1 MPMKVSSKPHLH
13 ASWIDGRAKDIV
25 RRLQSKGFTTYL
37 VGGCVRDLLVGV
49 HPKDFDIATS
59 ALPNDV
65 RKLISGAYVI
75 GKRFRLVLVRRG
87 DDQFEVATFRRAGRA
102 EDFENQE
109 DAPIGDN
116 FFGTPE
122 EDALRRDFTINA
134 LFFDPVSG
142 ELIDYADAKK
152 DIESSTLRMI
162 GDPKT
167 RIVEDSIRSLRAVR
181 LSHKIKFQI
190 EPSLRRAIQENA
202 EALQGSAL
210 PRRREEYLKIMKL
223 ENPSQ
228 VFFEMWDLGLIHV
241 CLPSLIPVLESSE
254 RAELFFHY
262 LENRHLLM
270 GDSSRPTDIFLP
282 LVLGFQRATEGLE
295 KADQIR
301 DHFFR
306 NELSVFKSESAEIES
321 SAELRERLQNIE
333 GFKKRGARRQKAFLS
348 HPGLDLA
355 LRIAE
360 FERELCPQDLWYWK
374 SKIADYF
381 DSEFE
386 SEFES
391 GSSEP
396 DSDSESGS
404 GSELDR

>member
-1 MPMKVSSKPHLH
+1 MKVSSKPHLH

-65 RKLISGAYVI
+65 RKLIQGAYVI

-87 DDQFEVATFRRAGRA
+87 VDQFEVATFRRAGRA
-102 EDFENQE
+102 EDFENQDE
-109 DAPIGDN
+109 APIGDN

-122 EDALRRDFTINA
+122 EDALRRDFTVNA

-152 DIESSTLRMI
+152 DIEASTLRMI

-167 RIVEDSIRSLRAVR
+167 RILEDSIRSLRAVR

-190 EPSLRRAIQENA
+190 EPSLRQAIQENA
-202 EALQGSAL
+202 EALQGSAQ
-210 PRRREEYLKIMKL
+210 PRRREEYLKILKL

-241 CLPSLIPVLESSE
+241 CLPSLVPVLESSE
-254 RAELFFHY
+254 RSELFFHY
-262 LENRHLLM
+262 LEGRHLLTA
-270 GDSSRPTDIFLP
+270 DSPRPTDIFLP

-295 KADQIR
+295 NADELR
-301 DHFFR
+301 DRFFR
-306 NELSVFKSESAEIES
+306 TELSISRAEGSEIES
-321 SAELRERLQNIE
+321 SVELRERLQNIE
-333 GFKKRGARRQKAFLS
+333 GFKKRGTRRRKAFLS

-360 FERELCPQDLWYWK
+360 FERELSPQDLWFWK
-374 SKIADYF
+374 SKIAEHL

-386 SEFES
+386 SEFEFESDPSESNSES
-391 GSSEP
+391 GP
-396 DSDSESGS
+396 DSD
-404 GSELDR
+404 LDRRV